1 MLPQSLAQKARVLLA
16 DDHAALLAQSANLLM
31 GEFEIVG
38 FTANGLDLVKAALR
52 LDPDAVVLD
61 ITMPG
66 LDGMEAARRLQAAG
80 CRAKL
85 VFLTVHEDPDYLH
98 AALEAGGTGYVV
110 KTRLALDLIDAVH
123 EALAGHRFVSPTLSG
138 EENQRNPLPDAPG
151 IKPRPGQT
159 GKTKP

>member
-1 MLPQSLAQKARVLLA
+1 MLPHSLAQKARVLLA

-31 GEFEIVG
+31 GEFDIVG

-98 AALEAGGTGYVV
+98 AALEAGAMACVV
-110 KTRLALDLIDAVH
+110 KSRMARDLVNTVH
-123 EALAGHRFVSPTLSG
+123 ETLAGRRFISPTLSG
-138 EENQRNPLPDAPG
+138 EE
-151 IKPRPGQT
+151 I
-159 GKTKP
+159 